1 MYGAN
6 HATLGAAGG
15 FLAGTYIEA
24 PLTLRV
30 IMAGAGAF
38 GGLLSDIDSKSS
50 LMGRFVPNILH
61 RFIKHRGITHSLLFA
76 GIVYAV
82 AWLVQYAGAKYG
94 LWDVPAQAYIP
105 LALAVGTATHL
116 FADGLT
122 IQGVPLLAPLSKKR
136 FRLLGPFSF
145 RTDSAVE
152 PAVVIVLLA
161 IAAAYVLLPYAG
173 PVFDGIDTPHVFGI
187 ETEKPIVFMGTF
199 VASLLFLG
207 LYSKSRSS
215 SRKRRRPSKSMHKKS
230 RTRK

>member
-24 PLTLRV
+24 PLTVRV
-30 IMAGAGAF
+30 IMAGVGVF
-38 GGLLSDIDSKSS
+38 GGLLPDIDSKSS

-61 RFIKHRGITHSLLFA
+61 RFIKHRGFTHSLLFV

-82 AWLVQYAGAKYG
+82 AWLVQYAGAKYA
-94 LWDVPAQAYIP
+94 LWDTPTQAYVP

-145 RTDSAVE
+145 RTGSAVE

-161 IAAAYVLLPYAG
+161 VAAAYVLLPYAG
-173 PVFDGIDTPHVFGI
+173 QVFDGIDTPHVFGI
-187 ETEKPIVFMGTF
+187 ETEKPIVFIGTF

-215 SRKRRRPSKSMHKKS
+215 SRKRCSPSKSTHKKR

>member
-30 IMAGAGAF
+30 IMAGVGAF
-38 GGLLSDIDSKSS
+38 GGLLPDIDSKSS
-50 LMGRFVPNILH
+50 LLGRYVPNRLH
-61 RFIKHRGITHSLLFA
+61 RYIKHRGITHSLLFV

-82 AWLVQYAGAKYG
+82 AWLVQYAGAAR
-94 LWDVPAQAYIP
+94 DVWGAPAYSYIP

-116 FADGLT
+116 FADSLT

-145 RTDSAVE
+145 RTGSAVE
-152 PAVVIVLLA
+152 PSVVIVLLA
-161 IAAAYVLLPYAG
+161 VAAAYVLLPYTG

-187 ETEKPIVFMGTF
+187 ETEKPIVFVGTF
-199 VASLLFLG
+199 LASLLFLG

-215 SRKRRRPSKSMHKKS
+215 SRKRRRTSKS
-230 RTRK
+230 TRKKRHTRK